1 MADTEPAA
9 LLGTEWLAD
18 HLGDPAVRVVD
29 GSWHLPTLDRDPK
42 AEYVAGHI
50 PGAVFFDIDG
60 IADRSN
66 PLPHML
72 PDPAT
77 FAAQVGALGLGDD
90 AHIVAYDATG
100 VGSAARVWW
109 NFRVFG
115 HHRVSVLDGGMA
127 KWRAEGRPVETG
139 AVEPEPARFNARFD
153 ATLVRDLAAVRAN
166 IATGREQVLDARAA
180 GRFVGTEPEPR
191 EGLRGGHIP
200 GSHNLPFLDLYDPD
214 TKTLKPPTELVRL
227 YRAAGIDPDRP
238 VVTSCGSGITAC
250 NLALGLDLIGARRVA
265 VYDGSW
271 TEWGGRADTPVET

>member
-127 KWRAEGRPVETG
+127 KWRA
-139 AVEPEPARFNARFD
+139 
-153 ATLVRDLAAVRAN
+153 
-166 IATGREQVLDARAA
+166 
-180 GRFVGTEPEPR
+180 
-191 EGLRGGHIP
+191 
-200 GSHNLPFLDLYDPD
+200 
-214 TKTLKPPTELVRL
+214 
-227 YRAAGIDPDRP
+227 
-238 VVTSCGSGITAC
+238 
-250 NLALGLDLIGARRVA
+250 
-265 VYDGSW
+265 
-271 TEWGGRADTPVET
+271 